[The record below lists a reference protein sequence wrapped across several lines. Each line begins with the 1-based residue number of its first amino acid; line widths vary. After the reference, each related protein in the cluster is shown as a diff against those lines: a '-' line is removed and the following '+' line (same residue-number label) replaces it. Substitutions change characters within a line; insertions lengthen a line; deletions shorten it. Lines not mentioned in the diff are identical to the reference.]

1 MNKKIFLILLTVYVF
16 IVGAVL
22 IGGLFLSRASGEPIF
37 SLAPLLVALVLLGVF
52 FAIGIGVAV
61 YHDAQQRGMEPLVW
75 ALVAALVPYFI
86 GLIAYLVVR
95 QPKSAR
101 CGGCGAPVIAGDSY
115 CKVCGKRISP
125 PCPACARPIDPS
137 ARFCQHCGANLDSPP
152 APPVKVD

>member
-1 MNKKIFLILLTVYVF
+1 MNRRILLTLFIVYVF

-22 IGGLFLSRASGEPIF
+22 IGGLLMTRATGEEVF
-37 SLAPLLVALVLLGVF
+37 SIAPLLIALVLLAIF

-61 YHDAQQRGMEPLVW
+61 YHDAKQRGMEPLVW

-95 QPKSAR
+95 QPKAAV
-101 CGGCGAPVIAGDSY
+101 CGSCGAAVTAGDSF
-115 CKVCGKRISP
+115 CKSCGSRISA
-125 PCPACARPIDPS
+125 PCPACARPIDAS
-137 ARFCQHCGANLDSPP
+137 ARFCQHCGANLDSPS